1 MTTTAKPLFVAKYAE
16 NAITQQYPCP
26 ASARTIIDKFTGTNT
41 SAAVATLSVYI
52 VPSSG
57 SAGASNQITVTKS
70 LAVGEVY
77 TFPEIVG
84 QVLSG
89 GEFISTLAS
98 AASAIVIRASGREI
112 T

>member
-1 MTTTAKPLFVAKYAE
+1 MTTIAKPLVASKYAE
-16 NAITQQYPCP
+16 NATTTQYTCP
-26 ASARTIIDKFTGTNT
+26 TGTRTIVDKFTGTNSSGAT
-41 SAAVATLSVYI
+41 QTLSVYV
-52 VPSSG
+52 VPSGG

-70 LAVGEVY
+70 LAAGEVY

-84 QVLSG
+84 QVLG
-89 GEFISTLAS
+89 AGEFISTLAS